1 MKSQASTYNEQV
13 TSPSADRFLTNVFMW
28 LFLALAIS
36 SVCLYLFNYIDSCM
50 RLLFANGKPTVLA
63 WFSIPA
69 PVILALI
76 IRHGINRISYPGL
89 CVLFV
94 IYSALVGTCF
104 SFILLDWVDS
114 SLLGVFLSSAVVF
127 GVMAVAG
134 YITKTDLSKFRS
146 LLMMLVIGI
155 LVATIIVFCFPGW
168 ELQFWVSCLWV
179 AVFLGLTTFHMQDLK
194 SQAETIDHNDP
205 SAKKMALLG
214 GLTLYFDFVNLF
226 VFLIKM
232 FGTSE

>member
-1 MKSQASTYNEQV
+1 MESQV
-13 TSPSADRFLTNVFMW
+13 TVNHEQTADRFLTSVFLW

-36 SVCLYLFNYIDSCM
+36 SACLYIFNYNDSCM
-50 RLLFANGKPTVLA
+50 RLLFINGKPTVLA

-76 IRHGINRISYPGL
+76 IRHGINRISYAGL
-89 CVLFV
+89 CVIFV

-104 SFILLDWVDS
+104 SFVLLDWVDS
-114 SLLGVFLSSAVVF
+114 SLLGVFLVSAIIF
-127 GVMAVAG
+127 GIMGIAG
-134 YITKTDLSKFRS
+134 YLTKTDLSKFRS
-146 LLMMLVIGI
+146 LLMMLVMGI
-155 LVATIIVFCFPGW
+155 LMATIVVFCFPGL
-168 ELQFWVSCLWV
+168 ELQFWVSCLGV
-179 AVFLGLTTFHMQDLK
+179 AVFLGLTTFHMQDIK
-194 SQAETIDHNDP
+194 SQGESIDHNDP
-205 SAKKMALLG
+205 STKKMALLG

>member
-1 MKSQASTYNEQV
+1 MESQATASHEQ
-13 TSPSADRFLTNVFMW
+13 TADRFLTSVFMW
-28 LFLALAIS
+28 MFLALTIS
-36 SVCLYLFNYIDSCM
+36 SVCLFLFNYVNSFM
-50 RLLFANGKPTVLA
+50 RLLFMNGNPTILA

-76 IRHGINRISYPGL
+76 IRHGINRISYAGL
-89 CVLFV
+89 CVLFA

-104 SFILLDWVDS
+104 SFVLLDWVDS
-114 SLLGVFLSSAVVF
+114 SLLGVFLVSAIIF
-127 GVMAVAG
+127 GIMGIAG
-134 YITKTDLSKFRS
+134 YVTKTDLSKFRS
-146 LLMMLVIGI
+146 LLMMLVMGI
-155 LVATIIVFCFPGW
+155 LMATIVVFCFPGL
-168 ELQFWVSCLWV
+168 ELQFWVSCLGV

-194 SQAETIDHNDP
+194 NQGESIDHNDP

>member
-1 MKSQASTYNEQV
+1 MESQV
-13 TSPSADRFLTNVFMW
+13 TVNHEQTADRFLTSVFMW
-28 LFLALAIS
+28 MFLALTIS
-36 SVCLYLFNYIDSCM
+36 SVCLFLFNYVNSFM
-50 RLLFANGKPTVLA
+50 RLLFMNGNPTILA

-69 PVILALI
+69 PIILALI
-76 IRHGINRISYPGL
+76 IRHGINRISYAGL

-104 SFILLDWVDS
+104 SFVLLDWVDS
-114 SLLGVFLSSAVVF
+114 SLLGVFLVSAIIF
-127 GVMAVAG
+127 GIMGIAG

-146 LLMMLVIGI
+146 LLMMLVMGI
-155 LVATIIVFCFPGW
+155 LMATIVVFGFPGL
-168 ELQFWVSCLWV
+168 ELQFWVSCLGV
-179 AVFLGLTTFHMQDLK
+179 AVFLGLTTFHMQDIK
-194 SQAETIDHNDP
+194 RQGESIDHNDP
-205 SAKKMALLG
+205 STKKMALLG